1 MQRWSPRG
9 HPWPRGH
16 ILNHLCLC
24 PWSLTSNI
32 LVLGVERA
40 CPQKGCPGLRIF
52 LYPWPRVLCPL
63 LQLWYHVFI
72 NAIIVGVKV
81 SFEVG
86 IELEKR
92 VKSVLLLWFASFTLL
107 FSGIGLFNEGLGRKG
122 EIGLAGPVPE

>member
-9 HPWPRGH
+9 N

-32 LVLGVERA
+32 LVLGVEKI
-40 CPQKGCPGLRIF
+40 CLQKGCPGPQIF
-52 LYPWPRVLCPL
+52 LCPWPRVLCFR

-107 FSGIGLFNEGLGRKG
+107 FSSIGLFNDGLGRKRG
-122 EIGLAGPVPE
+122 IGLAGPVPE